1 MVFFHIDTKNY
12 KDKDKNGKTDIDKL
26 NKFIHS
32 NKNNKIFIIYYM
44 EGCGPC
50 NATRPEWAKMKNVLK
65 TVEDSNDIAIVD
77 IDQVLSS
84 KLKGL
89 KEPSSFPTMTF
100 ITNGGQEVENY
111 EDSNIRNKDRTIDS
125 FVEWIDVKSGK
136 QKGGILV
143 NNIKNQDAFN
153 EFIMHSSVKYLSK
166 GANGITF
173 IATII
178 ENINDSY
185 KSQYSYMNPNNYGEP
200 VTKILLKLIF
210 IDDDFDEENDNG
222 IKMNSLK
229 EEFFPTTNAGFT
241 NEVNIQTDIFL
252 KSMNYLQPICPAVV
266 YADIVSGPNSST
278 KYDKLLMLLNLLTNR
293 TQLDNKGIFQ
303 DIKRNYQFNNFKSI
317 GLICMEFAD
326 GYYPLHSLVSD
337 VKFNLYKNMA
347 LYLLLRLALETGYT
361 HSDFHPGN
369 IMINVNDKLYFKG
382 FSGSPILI
390 DFGYTQKIPLDN
402 LAIIKENYDSKKYT
416 DALKELCK
424 IRRPD
429 KLSMNKYKEYY
440 GWVCGQFDYKT
451 QQEVSDFDSN
461 VNSLLN
467 ELVIRREDSIN
478 YIVDLFN
485 KKHAEDPNKYPLLP
499 LSNAVK
505 NSIFEGLIGGKKRNI
520 KNKKTKKSNKT
531 KRLFKSKKIG
541 GKWSLKYKRSI
552 NCRKPKG
559 FSQKQYCKYGRK

>member
-1 MVFFHIDTKNY
+1 
-12 KDKDKNGKTDIDKL
+12 
-26 NKFIHS
+26 
-32 NKNNKIFIIYYM
+32 
-44 EGCGPC
+44 
-50 NATRPEWAKMKNVLK
+50 
-65 TVEDSNDIAIVD
+65 
-77 IDQVLSS
+77 
-84 KLKGL
+84 
-89 KEPSSFPTMTF
+89 MTF

-136 QKGGILV
+136 QKGGNQKGGILV

-153 EFIMHSSVKYLSK
+153 DFIMHSSIKYLSD

-173 IATII
+173 VATI
-178 ENINDSY
+178 NDGY

-210 IDDDFDEENDNG
+210 IDDEFDEENDDG
-222 IKMNSLK
+222 ITINQL
-229 EEFFPTTNAGFT
+229 EGEFLPTSISGFT

-278 KYDKLLMLLNLLTNR
+278 KYDKLLMLLNLLTNK
-293 TQLDNKGIFQ
+293 TQVDNKGIFQ
-303 DIKRNYQFNNFKSI
+303 DIKKKYQFEKFQSI
-317 GLICMEFAD
+317 GIICMEFAD
-326 GYYPLHSLVSD
+326 GYYPLRSLVPD
-337 VKFNLYKNMA
+337 TKFNLYKNMA
-347 LYLLLRLALETGYT
+347 LYLLLRFALETGYT
-361 HSDFHPGN
+361 HSDFHPEN
-369 IMINVNDKLYFKG
+369 IMININDKLYFKG
-382 FSGSPILI
+382 FIGSPLLI

-440 GWVCGQFDYKT
+440 GWACGQFDYKT
-451 QQEVSDFDSN
+451 QQEVSSFDSN
-461 VNSLLN
+461 VNSVLN

-505 NSIFEGLIGGKKRNI
+505 NSIFEGLIGGKKRNNKNI

-531 KRLFKSKKIG
+531 KSKKIG